1 MTTSS
6 IDLTRAAIGPWLADR
21 IRTARTLMGMSQDH
35 LAARA
40 RTSQATIW
48 RIESGHADHLD
59 LKVVERV
66 FAVLGLKA
74 TVSISDRHLDDRRRQ
89 SDGVHARIS
98 GCGASHLGDLAWLTA
113 LEVRIGDDVPRGWID
128 LLGFRAID
136 RALLVDETKAD
147 LPDMGA
153 LQRSLAFYEREAPYV
168 ARRLGWTPRSV
179 TVMVLAL
186 DSDQMASR
194 LRDNR
199 GIVKHSFPGVVADL
213 DAWLR
218 DPARPQ
224 PCGWT
229 IAMVDPA
236 SRSDHWLRPPVLG
249 TSRRGPAYRD
259 YADAARRLLRSS

>member
-1 MTTSS
+1 MTTST

-21 IRTARTLMGMSQDH
+21 IRTARTLMGMSQDN

-66 FAVLGLKA
+66 FTVLGLKA
-74 TVSISDRHLDDRRRQ
+74 TISISDRHLDDRRRQ
-89 SDGVHARIS
+89 NDGVHATIN
-98 GCGASHLGDLAWLTA
+98 GCGARHLGDLAWLTA
-113 LEVRIGDDVPRGWID
+113 LEAQIGDEVPRGWID

-136 RALLVDETKAD
+136 RALVVDESKAD

-153 LQRSLAFYEREAPYV
+153 MQRSLAFYEREAPHV
-168 ARRLGWTPRSV
+168 ARRLGWSPRSV

-186 DSDQMASR
+186 DSEQMARR

-199 GIVKHSFPGVVADL
+199 DIVKHSFTGEVEPL

-218 DPARPQ
+218 DPKQPRPR
-224 PCGWT
+224 GWT

-236 SRSDHWLRPPVLG
+236 SRADRWLRPPVLG
-249 TSRRGPAYRD
+249 RSRRVPAYRD
-259 YADAARRLLRSS
+259 YADAARRLLHSS